1 MNALQHVENLLG
13 GLACSILSLFSFL
26 LPWNKPSD
34 SAKVKRVLCVK
45 FWGIGSLI
53 LATPFFEEAKRVF
66 PNAEIELLTLSGN
79 RGVAKMLPGLDRV
92 HYLDLGCNLF
102 QAVVAFVRCMFAMRS
117 NRYDVLLDLEFY
129 TRASAVLAFFSGAA
143 TRVGYHSQGVW
154 RGTFHTHRIAFN
166 VYRHVTAN
174 FRNLLEPFGAV
185 CADQPLMPRLVFGE
199 DGRREVDSLLAKC
212 GCQKPFFVVNV
223 NAGELA
229 YERRWAPERF
239 AELVSRLC
247 DRHDAEVFFIGSPS
261 ERAYVASVTERV
273 GRGAGRVHNVAGNL
287 SLDGLAELFRRSAFV
302 VTNDSGPLHLAVA
315 VGTNVAAFFGPETPV
330 LYGPV
335 GDGHLVFFPSIPCAP
350 CINAERA
357 KDLKCWQPTVRCQD
371 SIGVD
376 EVFNRVE
383 AAFGD
388 RL

>member
-1 MNALQHVENLLG
+1 MNTLQYVENLLG
-13 GLACSILSLFSFL
+13 GLACTILSLFSFL
-26 LPWNKPSD
+26 LPWNKTPD
-34 SAKVKRVLCVK
+34 STKVKRVLCVK

-53 LATPFFEEAKRVF
+53 LATPFFEEAKRTF

-79 RGVAKMLPGLDRV
+79 RGVVKMLPGIDRE

-102 QAVVAFVRCMFAMRS
+102 QAVAAFTRCMFAMRS
-117 NRYDVLLDLEFY
+117 NRYDVLVDLEFY
-129 TRASAVLAFFSGAA
+129 TRASAILAFFAAAA

-154 RGTFHTHRIAFN
+154 RGNFHTHRIAFN

-174 FRNLLEPFGAV
+174 FHNLLEPFGV
-185 CADQPLMPRLVFGE
+185 ECTDQPLMPRLVLGDE
-199 DGRREVDSLLAKC
+199 GGGEVDALLARH
-212 GCQKPFFVVNV
+212 GVEKPFFVVNV

-247 DRHDAEVFFIGSPS
+247 DRHDADVFFVGSPS
-261 ERAYVASVTERV
+261 ERTYVASVVDRV
-273 GRGAGRVHNVAGNL
+273 SGGAGRVHDVTGDL
-287 SLDGLAELFRRSAFV
+287 SLDGLAELFRRCAFV

-315 VGTNVAAFFGPETPV
+315 VGAKVAAFFGPETPV

-371 SIGVD
+371 SITVD
-376 EVFNRVE
+376 EVFERVE
-383 AAFGD
+383 AAFGG